1 MHHLGRHIDILP
13 ESYSQHPLMW
23 DNEDFKYMAILEA
36 KVELTRTTLEEDY
49 ERIKSTLF
57 AEFPDEFPLSHFT
70 LERYIWAYLTVTT
83 RAWAVTNGQGQL
95 EMTLVPLADMLNHKV
110 GNGEGGMNFDNS
122 RFIINATTTYAPG
135 EQVYDSYGP
144 KTNFQLL
151 SEYGFLPETNPAN
164 GAVVSMQLN
173 SQNIVHQHAIPMLKA
188 SDPNY
193 NQIKVTMYEVPQNL
207 LRICR
212 ITALKFSELKELD
225 NIIAYKAISL
235 ENEFKAFRIAVG
247 ALISAINQY
256 PTQEEE
262 EALLASPD
270 VTDRQKLTIR
280 VRVGEKQVL
289 ERQIETIKILWQK
302 ILLDGE
308 LLGGVAI

>member
-1 MHHLGRHIDILP
+1 M
-13 ESYSQHPLMW
+13 
-23 DNEDFKYMAILEA
+23 
-36 KVELTRTTLEEDY
+36 
-49 ERIKSTLF
+49 
-57 AEFPDEFPLSHFT
+57 
-70 LERYIWAYLTVTT
+70 ERYIWAYLTVTT

-188 SDPNY
+188 S
-193 NQIKVTMYEVPQNL
+193 E
-207 LRICR
+207 
-212 ITALKFSELKELD
+212 
-225 NIIAYKAISL
+225 
-235 ENEFKAFRIAVG
+235 
-247 ALISAINQY
+247 
-256 PTQEEE
+256 
-262 EALLASPD
+262 
-270 VTDRQKLTIR
+270 
-280 VRVGEKQVL
+280 
-289 ERQIETIKILWQK
+289 
-302 ILLDGE
+302 
-308 LLGGVAI
+308 

>member
-1 MHHLGRHIDILP
+1 
-13 ESYSQHPLMW
+13 
-23 DNEDFKYMAILEA
+23 
-36 KVELTRTTLEEDY
+36 
-49 ERIKSTLF
+49 
-57 AEFPDEFPLSHFT
+57 
-70 LERYIWAYLTVTT
+70 
-83 RAWAVTNGQGQL
+83 
-95 EMTLVPLADMLNHKV
+95 MTLVPLADMLNHKV

-212 ITALKFSELKELD
+212 I
-225 NIIAYKAISL
+225 
-235 ENEFKAFRIAVG
+235 AVG